1 MKFISPLML
10 LGALANCYGQTV
22 YNVEPATKGNRI
34 DLTIANQ
41 GGPTPAEGVEV
52 RAVQYPSK
60 ITLTSTVV
68 AIGTVP
74 PRGEKTA
81 SFTFDVARPTKPG
94 DNSQDTLKFLITDK
108 NGSVFEKSI
117 IVKYTLPATYGLD
130 QNFPN
135 PFNPSTT
142 IFYQIPTNSRV
153 TLHVYNVLGQLVNT
167 LVDEDRPAGF
177 HEATFDA
184 SRLATGVYFY
194 RMTAGKFVSIKKM
207 LLMK

>member
-1 MKFISPLML
+1 ML
-10 LGALANCYGQTV
+10 LLALANCYGQTV
-22 YNVEPATKGNRI
+22 YRVEPATKGNRI
-34 DLTIANQ
+34 DLTIVNRDRA
-41 GGPTPAEGVEV
+41 TPAEGVEV

-60 ITLTSTVV
+60 MTFKSAIV

-74 PRGEKTA
+74 PRGEKTV

-108 NGSVFEKSI
+108 NGLVFEKSI
-117 IVKYTLPATYGLD
+117 IVEYTLPATYALD

-142 IFYQIPTNSRV
+142 IFYQLPASSRV
-153 TLHVYNVLGQLVNT
+153 TLQVYNVLGQLVTT

-177 HEATFDA
+177 HEVTFDA
-184 SRLATGVYFY
+184 SRLASSVYFY
-194 RMTAGKFVSIKKM
+194 RMTAGKYVTTKKM
-207 LLMK
+207 VVMK